1 MGFRFEMEK
10 FWQVFS
16 VNHDN
21 EGTEFISAMEAKE
34 FPFFATQFHPEKN
47 SFEWA
52 VGYPAIPHT
61 KYLGN
66 HNL

>member
-52 VGYPAIPHT
+52 DGYPAIPHT
-61 KYLGN
+61 KYLEN